1 MAKNR
6 QPSQH
11 SRAARR
17 AEEPVDKTLQTL
29 TDASSL
35 PKSKLKISASVLSA
49 QDAGISKKQKK
60 KRLTHQQRV
69 RQERAMEK
77 ADANYDKHERKVE
90 ESKRRGRRVQERR
103 KEWEALNG
111 DPKVKNAFAAL
122 QESTEDDTEMDV
134 APKGSE
140 SLASL
145 NAETIA
151 AVSRKP
157 GNPFGSA
164 PQDQADRD
172 VADDDLDVAE

>member
-1 MAKNR
+1 
-6 QPSQH
+6 
-11 SRAARR
+11 
-17 AEEPVDKTLQTL
+17 
-29 TDASSL
+29 
-35 PKSKLKISASVLSA
+35 
-49 QDAGISKKQKK
+49 
-60 KRLTHQQRV
+60 
-69 RQERAMEK
+69 MEK